1 MAGHS
6 PLGWNKSIK
15 KVKQINSVQKF
26 FQNYQKKS
34 QLLLNLVIK
43 TLQ

>member
-6 PLGWNKSIK
+6 HWAGIK
-15 KVKQINSVQKF
+15 HKKGKADKQGQKF

-34 QLLLNLVIK
+34 QWQQN
-43 TLQ
+43 